1 MKKHECNVIVK
12 NSKKYCFEEDKKVML
27 DESIMRMKG
36 GIFYIYDLIFF
47 GNKIVISTETM
58 KKIKRFKNRVT
69 YKIYSNNCK
78 YLLENIEKDSH
89 GNYEFVDID
98 VYEGSKV
105 SKLIHY
111 LREHEN
117 VIYLLTNRR
126 LYEKLTI
133 IGLKNRI
140 MLLDENMKY
149 PSLCKNHSVMFVT
162 LGLVQHKES
171 RMFFER
177 NSGETLVKVYSKSGE
192 EKQFDKSI
200 EIEVGDI
207 IFTRSDKEMKYSFN
221 IYQIVTRHSR
231 NFAVRIIWTD
241 LLKGEK
247 TNFYVKRLDY
257 IYQKMIED
265 NS

>member
-27 DESIMRMKG
+27 DESIMRMKS
-36 GIFYIYDLIFF
+36 GISYIYDLIFF
-47 GNKIVISTETM
+47 GNKIVISKKTM
-58 KKIKRFKNRVT
+58 SKIERGKNRIT
-69 YKIYSNNCK
+69 YKIYSNNCT
-78 YLLENIEKDSH
+78 YLLENIKRDSH
-89 GNYEFVDID
+89 GNYEFID
-98 VYEGSKV
+98 LGS
-105 SKLIHY
+105 SEILGLINY
-111 LREHEN
+111 LKENEN
-117 VIYLLTNRR
+117 VIYVTTNRK
-126 LYEKLTI
+126 LYNKLKTV
-133 IGLKNRI
+133 GLKNKLI
-140 MLLDENMKY
+140 LLDENMKY
-149 PSLCKNHSVMFVT
+149 MCICKSHAIKFSTLGFIKHNGKVMFVERR
-162 LGLVQHKES
+162 QKEK
-171 RMFFER
+171 
-177 NSGETLVKVYSKSGE
+177 LVKVYSKSGE